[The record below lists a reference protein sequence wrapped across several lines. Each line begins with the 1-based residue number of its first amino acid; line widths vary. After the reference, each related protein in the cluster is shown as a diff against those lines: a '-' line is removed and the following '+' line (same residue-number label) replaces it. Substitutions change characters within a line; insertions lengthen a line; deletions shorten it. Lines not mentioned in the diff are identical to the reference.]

1 VLGAAKLGIARDVH
15 DVNLTGTVQLAPGL
29 TFTTVNGFRTFH
41 SHEVFDADGSRA
53 FYLEFA
59 EDAQGEQYSH
69 EGRFNYDS
77 THWRATFGWNAFVE
91 NSFQKVPFSTD
102 EGTYLAC
109 AAISSFAAFQKVLS
123 AYGVGTGTGCVNAN
137 GVATNAAGLTAS
149 YILTGGKASSVPYA
163 SSYVNKGVNKTYS
176 LFADA
181 TFMPTPRLE
190 ITAGARVLIE
200 HRKSEYS
207 SVQPNSAILAAYG
220 VNTSLLGVV
229 STNGGVVMADRD
241 YSAILPRVNVLYRL
255 SNDLNLYATISEG
268 RYSPV
273 VQVTA
278 KTATTPNVLP
288 IPAEKLWNYEA
299 GIKGRVGPFS
309 GGLSAFYQVYSG
321 FQVTVTSNGVT
332 TTQSAGSAHNP
343 GVEFEGNWQVSP
355 ILSISGMAAWLHG
368 RIDGSNALT
377 AYAGNHFRLQPDF
390 SAALAVNLRVP
401 LGQDRLFYFAPNW
414 NTRSK
419 VYFEMP
425 NKEAISQQGYSL
437 TNLRAGFEFGPEAR
451 YMVGGYVRN
460 LFNRH
465 YLLDAGNTG
474 GSFGDPTYIAGEP
487 RMYGIEMSARF

>member
-1 VLGAAKLGIARDVH
+1 
-15 DVNLTGTVQLAPGL
+15 
-29 TFTTVNGFRTFH
+29 
-41 SHEVFDADGSRA
+41 
-53 FYLEFA
+53 
-59 EDAQGEQYSH
+59 
-69 EGRFNYDS
+69 
-77 THWRATFGWNAFVE
+77 
-91 NSFQKVPFSTD
+91 
-102 EGTYLAC
+102 
-109 AAISSFAAFQKVLS
+109 
-123 AYGVGTGTGCVNAN
+123 
-137 GVATNAAGLTAS
+137 
-149 YILTGGKASSVPYA
+149 
-163 SSYVNKGVNKTYS
+163 
-176 LFADA
+176 
-181 TFMPTPRLE
+181 
-190 ITAGARVLIE
+190 
-200 HRKSEYS
+200 
-207 SVQPNSAILAAYG
+207 
-220 VNTSLLGVV
+220 
-229 STNGGVVMADRD
+229 
-241 YSAILPRVNVLYRL
+241 
-255 SNDLNLYATISEG
+255 
-268 RYSPV
+268 
-273 VQVTA
+273 
-278 KTATTPNVLP
+278 
-288 IPAEKLWNYEA
+288 
-299 GIKGRVGPFS
+299 
-309 GGLSAFYQVYSG
+309 
-321 FQVTVTSNGVT
+321 VTVTSNGVT